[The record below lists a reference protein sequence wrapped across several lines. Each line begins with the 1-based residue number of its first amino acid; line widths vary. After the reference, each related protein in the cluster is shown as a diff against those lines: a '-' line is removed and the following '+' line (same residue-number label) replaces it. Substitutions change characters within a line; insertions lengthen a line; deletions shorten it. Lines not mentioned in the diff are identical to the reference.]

1 MATLLYTMCGIL
13 LAFHVCWAFL
23 VILIR
28 DQNIDHHQ
36 VMKISPLNSE
46 NWLTNDPNMLAQCI
60 YCLFHKLIA
69 FKIQNSHKIN
79 DISFCRKLIVKQCV
93 GCQMVFCL
101 WIVWFCFSCA
111 FSMKI
116 LLIKFS
122 VECLQPRLLICDCFV
137 WDHFI
142 FEVFRSKR
150 SLSSSI

>member
-13 LAFHVCWAFL
+13 LAFHVCWAFC

-60 YCLFHKLIA
+60 YCLFHELIA

-93 GCQMVFCL
+93 GCQMAFCL

-122 VECLQPRLLICDCFV
+122 VECLQPRLLIYDCFV